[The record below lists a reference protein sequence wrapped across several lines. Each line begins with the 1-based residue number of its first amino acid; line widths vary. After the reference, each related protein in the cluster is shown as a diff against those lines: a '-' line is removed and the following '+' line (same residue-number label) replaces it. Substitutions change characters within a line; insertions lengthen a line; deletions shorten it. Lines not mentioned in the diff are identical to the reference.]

1 MNTFVFLS
9 RFFVMMTDCIGA
21 IAAGGIVCGL
31 IGSFMYVLYLNV
43 MAWFLQARGWRKTQK
58 LERKLAKYDA

>member
-1 MNTFVFLS
+1 
-9 RFFVMMTDCIGA
+9 MMTDCIGT

-43 MAWFLQARGWRKTQK
+43 MAWYLQARGWRKTQK